1 MNLINTYA
9 KQEQKSILKN
19 DCEKFLDSYEKWA
32 DEVIKVYKKAQEN
45 PLDIENT
52 KKMMESTQKM
62 SEWSQ
67 KWSKLYDCADNEKY
81 AKRMEEIQK
90 KIEQQMQ

>member
-1 MNLINTYA
+1 MKI
-9 KQEQKSILKN
+9 
-19 DCEKFLDSYEKWA
+19 
-32 DEVIKVYKKAQEN
+32 YKKAQEN

-52 KKMMESTQKM
+52 KKMMEATQEM

-67 KWSKLYDCADNEKY
+67 KWSKLYDCANNEKY
-81 AKRMEEIQK
+81 AQRMEDIQK